1 MKSKYFKIQELV
13 SKQTYEKY
21 GEKSWIF
28 LDERLILTLDALREY
43 FNAPITVNNW
53 LWGGN
58 LQQRGLRTNC
68 DEIVKNKTLKNSL
81 YVSQHCLGKAVDF
94 NVKNHTV
101 KDVYKVILENPKAFP
116 YIKRIE
122 NINKTPTWVH
132 IDIANTENENIIIF
146 N

>member
-101 KDVYKVILENPKAFP
+101 KDVYKVILENPKTFP

-132 IDIANTENENIIIF
+132 IDTANTENENIIIF

>member
-1 MKSKYFKIQELV
+1 M
-13 SKQTYEKY
+13 
-21 GEKSWIF
+21 
-28 LDERLILTLDALREY
+28 
-43 FNAPITVNNW
+43 
-53 LWGGN
+53 
-58 LQQRGLRTNC
+58 
-68 DEIVKNKTLKNSL
+68 
-81 YVSQHCLGKAVDF
+81 DF

>member
-94 NVKNHTV
+94 NVKNHKV